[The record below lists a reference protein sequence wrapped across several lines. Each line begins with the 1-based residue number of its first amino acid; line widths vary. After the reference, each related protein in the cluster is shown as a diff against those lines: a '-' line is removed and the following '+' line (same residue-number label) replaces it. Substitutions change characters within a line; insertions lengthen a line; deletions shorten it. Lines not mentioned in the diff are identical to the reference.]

1 MPHGCSLSKAY
12 KGLREANLSKHA
24 ISGYRLLLGSV
35 EKNMGLSF
43 SILIVVICGTI
54 RVKSGIVDGQIR

>member
-1 MPHGCSLSKAY
+1 MLHGCSLGKVYES
-12 KGLREANLSKHA
+12 LREANLSKHA

-54 RVKSGIVDGQIR
+54 RLKSGIVDGQIR